1 MKIWLNDNIYS
12 PVMASDLLALVGEL
26 TLSNQAIAIAI
37 SGEIIPR
44 KQWKYTLLSDGIK
57 VAVFQAIAGG

>member
-1 MKIWLNDNIYS
+1 
-12 PVMASDLLALVGEL
+12 MASDLLALVGEL